1 MRKYYKVI
9 VSVLLFI
16 LAVLLCIPLFGL
28 AFMATSH
35 LSSRIEHIEQD
46 AQEIK
51 EAQTKE
57 SKFDTSWIENNWG
70 AGEDEGTIRMIG
82 ATVYAREGNL
92 LTLEDETGE
101 LWCVEDVTVEDNDC
115 ILLWIVDNHTED
127 DVTDD
132 VVIKVYTE
140 AHS

>member
-1 MRKYYKVI
+1 MRKHWDN
-9 VSVLLFI
+9 VLIALYMMIGVLGCIILFI
-16 LAVLLCIPLFGL
+16 LPFAAAQQPSRVE
-28 AFMATSH
+28 
-35 LSSRIEHIEQD
+35 RIERDI
-46 AQEIK
+46 QEIK
-51 EAQTKE
+51 EAQSRSSE
-57 SKFDTSWIENNWG
+57 FDTSWIEKNWG
-70 AGEDEGTIRMIG
+70 AGEDEGTIRMIS

-92 LTLEDETGE
+92 LTLEDEAGE